1 MSLSDFAP
9 KRFALKYEPIPMIV
23 LEYLVPSTGKLYH
36 HKMKLRQITG
46 DSDPE
51 EMLQYL
57 EKRHPLYFLQ
67 RKLSKPQIK
76 NLLKKLIFRL
86 GQIKPKTPAGISAEA
101 QKKAAAQSL
110 SKGGP

>member
-1 MSLSDFAP
+1 
-9 KRFALKYEPIPMIV
+9 MIV

-36 HKMKLRQITG
+36 HKMKLRQING
-46 DSDPE
+46 DSDPD
-51 EMLQYL
+51 EMLKYL

-86 GQIKPKTPAGISAEA
+86 GQMKPSEKSKPGTPSKTTPSAA
-101 QKKAAAQSL
+101 SSTTTKT
-110 SKGGP
+110 